1 MIGELGGSLS
11 VVRSNLR
18 RIPRKWHSAAGVCAA
33 IALLPLIAGCTTA
46 TLGPERPISIEEDVN
61 NIRPV
66 AEPPLENFYQLSLT
80 RQASARN
87 QIITA
92 RMYIADLEYHK
103 YEAKLTRDLQEEGLA
118 ATLTTLGLTSA
129 ASLITVASTS
139 RILSGAATV
148 VTGADKAF
156 DDKVLLS
163 NTIQALQAQM
173 RTDRQTQAAAIF
185 AKMTTPIDQ
194 YTLPMALSDVDHYY
208 QAGTLASALI
218 GLNKTVATAEQNATT
233 AHDLAGPNGEVV
245 TNLKAVANPSPLS
258 SASVVIRDVRQQ
270 LSPGGPQLP
279 PNVNPVDEFNKRL
292 DASLCVSAQQP
303 RQVAIRDYLMG
314 TNQQVDPNATSVTIT
329 PAFQRLLER
338 AVAAVPSCK
347 TSPFMNAFEVGR
359 FGLDRAKGSALIKL
373 VQGVLRTSL
382 NLSATALPDSGK
394 FDKATRDAI
403 MQYRKKNNIAPDLGT
418 QMDAGLLAQMF

>member
-245 TNLKAVANPSPLS
+245 TNLKAVANPSPS
-258 SASVVIRDVRQQ
+258 STRTALGSQFATN
-270 LSPGGPQLP
+270 
-279 PNVNPVDEFNKRL
+279 PNVLLSTVAPPQGAGQIRNPNIPPPTDTTITDPDPSAPLERGLKSSMAR
-292 DASLCVSAQQP
+292 DIQSALCQTPAPTTTP
-303 RQVAIRDYLMG
+303 RIAIGAETRAAIRAFKSACLG
-314 TNQQVDPNATSVTIT
+314 TPLESTTTTIT
-329 PAFQRLLER
+329 NGKVFVTMNRLIAATKAGTLPACSSGATPQQI
-338 AVAAVPSCK
+338 
-347 TSPFMNAFEVGR
+347 G
-359 FGLDRAKGSALIKL
+359 
-373 VQGVLRTSL
+373 
-382 NLSATALPDSGK
+382 TAL
-394 FDKATRDAI
+394 KA
-403 MQYRKKNNIAPDLGT
+403 NG
-418 QMDAGLLAQMF
+418 GC